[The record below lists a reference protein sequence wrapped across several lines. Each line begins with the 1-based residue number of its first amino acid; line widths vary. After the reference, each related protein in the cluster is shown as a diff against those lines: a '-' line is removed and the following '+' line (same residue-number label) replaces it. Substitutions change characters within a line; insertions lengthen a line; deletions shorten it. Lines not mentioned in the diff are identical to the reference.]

1 MTARN
6 KLGVILGVVL
16 VLAALYYWFFVPHSS
31 DLVLIGTVDANQV
44 VVSAKIPGRI
54 ERLAVDEG
62 SPVKAG
68 DLVAELDTAEL
79 SAQLASVQA
88 KVSETRATE
97 ESTRG
102 TTSSDVLNAQARA
115 QAARSDL
122 NEAQAQLERVR
133 TDNVRIVALAREGVA
148 SQQQMDQSN
157 AEMKAAQAH
166 VQAAQDAV
174 RSADAEVKA
183 AIARTHQSR
192 AAQSTVAASRAQ
204 AEEAA
209 TRLGYAKVLSPVTGT
224 VSVRVA
230 RQGEVIMAG
239 EPIVTVVDYTQTWVR
254 AAIPETFADH
264 IAIGD
269 TLTVR
274 LPSGIEIP
282 GKVILK
288 QAEADFATQRDVSRS
303 KRDIKAIGLKLL
315 IENPGGR
322 YTPGMTAEV
331 LVPKAKL
338 EGKTEAKAESR

>member
-1 MTARN
+1 MSARN
-6 KLGVILGVVL
+6 KLGVVLGVVL

-44 VVSAKIPGRI
+44 VVSAKISGRI

-62 SPVKAG
+62 SPVKVG

-79 SAQLASVQA
+79 SAQLASMQA

-97 ESTRG
+97 ELTKG
-102 TTSSDVLNAQARA
+102 TTSSDVVNAQARA

-122 NEAQAQLERVR
+122 NEASANTERVR
-133 TDNVRIVALAREGVA
+133 TDNVRIVALANEGVA

-157 AEMKAAQAH
+157 ADLKAAQAR

-192 AAQSTVAASRAQ
+192 AAQSTVVATRAQ
-204 AEEAA
+204 AQEAA
-209 TRLGYAKVLSPVTGT
+209 TRLGYTRVVSPVTGT

-254 AAIPETFADH
+254 ASIPETFADH

-274 LPSGIEIP
+274 LPSGTEVP

-288 QAEADFATQRDVSRS
+288 QAEADFATQRDVSRM

-322 YTPGMTAEV
+322 FTPGMTAEV
-331 LVPKAKL
+331 LVPKSKL
-338 EGKTEAKAESR
+338 EAKPESK